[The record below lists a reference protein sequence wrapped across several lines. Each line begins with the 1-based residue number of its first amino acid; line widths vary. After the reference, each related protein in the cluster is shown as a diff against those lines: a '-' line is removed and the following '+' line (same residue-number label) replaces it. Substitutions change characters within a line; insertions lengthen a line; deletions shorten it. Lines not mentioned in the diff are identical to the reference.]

1 MGMRMMMKNIL
12 QNHLV
17 EVVVEAEGVAEVPV
31 LWQMV
36 VMKILWH
43 QLLVVGVVVEAAV
56 EAVEQPIM
64 LSLKKKAK
72 HRTIQ
77 DLRKICLL
85 QPHGEKK
92 VELVE
97 PEVQEEAGV
106 EVGEEERPQPVVR
119 KVPLNPNPKKVAGM
133 KMKKMVRRKKFRHA
147 DQVVERVVG

>member
-36 VMKILWH
+36 VTKILWH
-43 QLLVVGVVVEAAV
+43 QLLEVGVVVEAAV
-56 EAVEQPIM
+56 EVVEQPIM
-64 LSLKKKAK
+64 LSLKRKAK

-85 QPHGEKK
+85 QPQGEN
-92 VELVE
+92 EVE

-106 EVGEEERPQPVVR
+106 EVG
-119 KVPLNPNPKKVAGM
+119 
-133 KMKKMVRRKKFRHA
+133 
-147 DQVVERVVG
+147 